1 MKSKQSLSH
10 LWNTVNQTN
19 LCIVGAP
26 RRRSERER
34 AREIIWED
42 NDWKH
47 IKFVK
52 NMNINIQKAQQIP
65 NEMNS
70 NRPTERHIIIK
81 LPKDKDKE
89 QTLKTAREKWL
100 RISHMQEILSK
111 IMRRFL
117 TRNFEGQKALGW
129 HIQSPKR
136 KYCQPRIL

>member
-65 NEMNS
+65 NKMNS

-81 LPKDKDKE
+81 LPKRQRQRTNPE
-89 QTLKTAREKWL
+89 N
-100 RISHMQEILSK
+100 S
-111 IMRRFL
+111 
-117 TRNFEGQKALGW
+117 
-129 HIQSPKR
+129 KR
-136 KYCQPRIL
+136 KVT